1 MAEVTLFLIS
11 VFVGI
16 AGWRWFGEEGTAVNW
31 KKYLLFFL
39 CISALGRLVY
49 YMNRPA
55 YHNLDCCHFSAVILL
70 AYLGERGLWMIREGN
85 WKQWKTYSFERIVKS
100 SIGLVCGAALI
111 AMDTGTVLQFSQ
123 NSEIKENFHNQ
134 EELDQFLQTVEQQ
147 VPANTFAFGLNVT
160 EIYSMLHW
168 NTQCFTMDFSDMF
181 VAQDS
186 AKQLVEQMSREWS
199 RYLPAALPFLFWNS
213 FIRKG
218 ISGLWKLI
226 HWIKVCPFR
235 GQSFSFI

>member
-1 MAEVTLFLIS
+1 MF
-11 VFVGI
+11 FV
-16 AGWRWFGEEGTAVNW
+16 
-31 KKYLLFFL
+31 

-55 YHNLDCCHFSAVILL
+55 YHNLDCCHFSAVLLL
-70 AYLGERGLWMIREGN
+70 AYLCEQGLWMIRKGN
-85 WKQWKTYSFERIVKS
+85 WKQWRTYSFERIVKS
-100 SIGLVCGAALI
+100 SIGVVCGAALI
-111 AMDTGTVLQFSQ
+111 AMATGTVLQFSQ

-160 EIYSMLHW
+160 EVYSMLHW

-186 AKQLVEQMSREWS
+186 AKQLVEQMQQGVEQVFTSS
-199 RYLPAALPFLFWNS
+199 ASLPILEQFHPEGYQWFMETYTLDKSLSIQGTEFQ
-213 FIRKG
+213 FYVRK
-218 ISGLWKLI
+218 
-226 HWIKVCPFR
+226 
-235 GQSFSFI
+235 